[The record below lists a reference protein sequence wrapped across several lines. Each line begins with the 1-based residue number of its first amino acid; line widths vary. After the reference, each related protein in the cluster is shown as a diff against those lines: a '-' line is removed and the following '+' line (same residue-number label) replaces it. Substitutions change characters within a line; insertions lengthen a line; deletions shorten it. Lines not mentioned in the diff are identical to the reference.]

1 MDACLDFLFS
11 VVKGHFLAS
20 ACTYLGIEKLSSPL
34 KLPVDV
40 RKGNAEQQ
48 YAFVKS
54 IANHVV
60 NTCTLIDGALT
71 GEKVADS
78 GDGVYNY
85 ARTLC
90 HYGSLVMEFIDTW
103 HEGDGERAVRCWQLL
118 LPHFLVANNRKY
130 ALESLRLQM
139 QVKAILSPHLAQHIM
154 WDRFIN
160 TRGGTGRNIPCDLH
174 NEHVNRLIKYTITCM
189 GGNMTEEALQRAAR
203 SVSTLESLC
212 LQFDKCSGVPA
223 RTHSHSTLSDIQD
236 VDKVRTTV
244 VNRQLLSIVPG
255 RKHRSYSRIKS
266 NPLSSWDMRNTMEW
280 IQKKKV
286 DFLKFRGAVKESGD
300 DDIIDEQLDTDHSS
314 DESDYD
320 PY

>member
-1 MDACLDFLFS
+1 MLDTILLEKFTKLFTS
-11 VVKGHFLAS
+11 
-20 ACTYLGIEKLSSPL
+20 
-34 KLPVDV
+34 
-40 RKGNAEQQ
+40 
-48 YAFVKS
+48 
-54 IANHVV
+54 
-60 NTCTLIDGALT
+60 
-71 GEKVADS
+71 
-78 GDGVYNY
+78 
-85 ARTLC
+85 
-90 HYGSLVMEFIDTW
+90 
-103 HEGDGERAVRCWQLL
+103 EG
-118 LPHFLVANNRKY
+118 
-130 ALESLRLQM
+130 
-139 QVKAILSPHLAQHIM
+139 
-154 WDRFIN
+154 
-160 TRGGTGRNIPCDLH
+160 
-174 NEHVNRLIKYTITCM
+174 M